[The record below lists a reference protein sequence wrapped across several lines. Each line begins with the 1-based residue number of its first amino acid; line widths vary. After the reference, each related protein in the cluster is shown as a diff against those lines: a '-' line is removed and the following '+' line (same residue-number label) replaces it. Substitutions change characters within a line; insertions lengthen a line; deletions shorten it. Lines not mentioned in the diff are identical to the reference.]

1 MAREREHLESQSVTE
16 LVSLVRQL
24 LQRMEALESENAA
37 LKAAN
42 AALKA
47 ENADL
52 KEQLRVTKRATA
64 PFSKGPGRTAP
75 KKPGRHAGKGRFE
88 RRAEPVSA
96 AADRVEDLHAPLEA
110 RDCPQCGAP
119 LEVVEQ
125 VATVED
131 TPPEPVRIIRRF
143 RVEHGVCP
151 VCGWSGRG
159 RHGDL
164 PPGQHGATAHR
175 TGPQVMA
182 RALTLHYHF
191 GLPLC
196 KVPAV
201 IQAATGISLSQ
212 SALTQAAAALC
223 APGAVMHT
231 AYQELREAVRTS
243 PVVNTDD
250 TGWRIGGAGAF
261 LMGFFTP
268 LLAVF
273 QIRWQH
279 RHQEVVE
286 MLSACFAGLLGTDRG
301 SSYEAGAMDAVLQ
314 QKCLSHLLKN
324 LSVVEETRSGRALAF
339 TRELKATL
347 REAIK
352 LWQDHRAGDCTVEQ
366 YRERGQLI
374 GQKLDRQLRDRRL
387 KDPDHQRL
395 LDGIGRQHDNGRVL
409 LFLEHPEIEPT
420 NNRAERGLRG
430 AVIARK
436 VSHCSKNERG
446 ARTYEAM
453 KSITA
458 TLALRGHEVAGVL
471 ADMIK
476 GHPMPDA
483 VSR

>member
-1 MAREREHLESQSVTE
+1 MSGEPDPLELLSVME
-16 LVSLVRQL
+16 LVAL
-24 LQRMEALESENAA
+24 LQRVDALEADNATF
-37 LKAAN
+37 
-42 AALKA
+42 
-47 ENADL
+47 
-52 KEQLRVTKRATA
+52 KEQLRATKRATA
-64 PFSKGPGRTAP
+64 PFSRGPGRATP
-75 KKPGRHAGKGRFE
+75 KKSGRHAGKGRFE
-88 RRAEPVSA
+88 RRAEPVAGA
-96 AADRVEDLHAPLEA
+96 AGVVEDPRAPLDS

-125 VATVED
+125 AATVED

-143 RVEHGVCP
+143 CVEQGLRP
-151 VCGWSGRG
+151 VRGWRGRG
-159 RHGDL
+159 RHADL
-164 PPGQHGATAHR
+164 PAGQHRATAHR

-182 RALTLHYHF
+182 RALTPHYHS

-223 APGAVMHT
+223 APGAVMDT
-231 AYQELREAVRTS
+231 TYQELREALRTS

-268 LLAVF
+268 LPTVF
-273 QIRWQH
+273 QIRWRH
-279 RHQEVVE
+279 RHEEVVE
-286 MLSACFAGLLGTDRG
+286 MLSACFAGLPGADRG
-301 SSYEAGAMDAVLQ
+301 SSCEAGALDAIQQ

-324 LSVVEETRSGRALAF
+324 LSVVEETRSGRARAF
-339 TRELKATL
+339 TRELKVTL

-352 LWQDHRAGDCTVEQ
+352 LWQDCRSQACTPEQ
-366 YRERGQLI
+366 YRERGQAI
-374 GQKLDRQLRDRRL
+374 RQKLDRQLRDRRL
-387 KDPDHQRL
+387 KDPGNQRL

-409 LFLEHPEIEPT
+409 LFLEHPEIEPA
-420 NNRAERGLRG
+420 NNRAGRGLRG

-446 ARTYEAM
+446 ARTCEVM

-458 TLALRGHEVAGVL
+458 TLALRGATRSP
-471 ADMIK
+471 A
-476 GHPMPDA
+476 PSPT
-483 VSR
+483 